1 MTSGGDGAPDDIIVL
16 GEVVGVHGV
25 RGEIK
30 VYSATRPRENIFDY
44 SPWRLEGSAESQLR
58 ALIRGRRQGKGLVA
72 QLEGIDDREA
82 ALSLRG
88 SQIGV
93 LRSQLPALDDE
104 EYYWADLQ
112 GMQVMTRQGVNLGI
126 VTGLME
132 TGANDVMVV
141 RGDRERLIPYVPDQ
155 YVVSVDATAGVLEVD
170 WDPEF

>member
-1 MTSGGDGAPDDIIVL
+1 MTRDDDGASGDVIVL
-16 GEVVGVHGV
+16 GEVVGAHGV

-44 SPWRLEGSAESQLR
+44 SPWRLESGGEFRFR

-88 SQIGV
+88 SRVGV

-112 GMQVMTRQGVNLGI
+112 GMQVITRQGVDLGI

-141 RGDRERLIPYVPDQ
+141 RGDRERLIPYVPDR
-155 YVVSVDATAGVLEVD
+155 YVVSVDAAAGVLEVD

>member
-1 MTSGGDGAPDDIIVL
+1 VTRDDDGASGDVIVL
-16 GEVVGVHGV
+16 GEVVGAHGV

-44 SPWRLEGSAESQLR
+44 SPWRLESSGEFRHR

-88 SQIGV
+88 SRIGV

-112 GMQVMTRQGVNLGI
+112 GMQVITRQGVDLGI

-141 RGDRERLIPYVPDQ
+141 RGDRERLIPYVPDR
-155 YVVSVDATAGVLEVD
+155 YVVSVDAAAGVLEVD